1 VNVRNLDV
9 SALEER
15 QRYSLAW
22 LPTMFLKRPII
33 ETAIDRIARA
43 SMSDASLVAGVYTR
57 PEVPFLALM
66 ANLRMLRSGGEIN
79 DPAAIKAMME
89 ARGYVDVE
97 MSAAPVAT
105 FVLGRVQ

>member
-1 VNVRNLDV
+1 MPLSTLIVFEYPVF
-9 SALEER
+9 
-15 QRYSLAW
+15 AW
-22 LPTMFLKRPII
+22 LPTMFPKGSTI
-33 ETAIDRIARA
+33 ERAIDRIARA
-43 SMSDASLVAGVYTR
+43 SMSNAYLVAGVYTR
-57 PEVPFLALM
+57 PEDPFLAFM

-105 FVLGRVQ
+105 FVFGKLP